1 MEVSPSLYFDGPGV
15 RRVVVPNSILEE
27 LEQECRWE
35 CIAILLGTR
44 VGGEYRVQEA
54 RRIEGTYVHGVFKI
68 NFRDWAGAIQG
79 ARLKG
84 LEYIGLIHFHA
95 NSPPVPSPLDA
106 RRMAECPGE
115 VWVIKSKTG
124 VRAWV
129 YESELRELELVVT

>member
-1 MEVSPSLYFDGPGV
+1 MYSEGPGV
-15 RRVVVPNSILEE
+15 RRIVVPSSILEE

-35 CIAILLGTR
+35 CVAILLGAR
-44 VGGEYRVQEA
+44 VGDEYRVQEA
-54 RRIEGTYVHGVFKI
+54 RRIEGIYARGVFKI
-68 NFRDWAGAIQG
+68 DFGKWVEAIQG

-115 VWVIKSKTG
+115 VWVIESKTG
-124 VRAWV
+124 IRAWV
-129 YESELRELELVVT
+129 YESDLRELELVVT